1 MTDKE
6 LKRLR
11 RTELLELFLAQSKQ
25 VESLEN
31 KVAQLEKELH
41 DRRIV
46 MEETGSIAEAA
57 LKLNKVFEQAQ
68 QAADDYVQSVKL
80 KMEEGIDVDAKE

>member
-80 KMEEGIDVDAKE
+80 KIEEGIDIDAKE